1 VADRTDS
8 LDAMPELDLQ
18 RSTAA
23 DGRDL
28 LAAAEADWSRPI
40 PHCPAG
46 DAADRNDL
54 AAWYL
59 APLDRILDIL
69 SRADPET
76 PTWTFSSSGD
86 LGVAWWRRR
95 LAVELAIH
103 RWDAQHA
110 ASLHGAPAPRPPG
123 RRYRG
128 RRHRGVHDRVL
139 PRLLAQDAVDGLT
152 GTLHLHANDGPSE
165 WWIDLDARA
174 DAVAVAVAGQ
184 AKADAALRGTRSD
197 LLLWLAN
204 RDRAKALEVLGRA
217 AVSARWAQLR
227 R

>member
-40 PHCPAG
+40 PHCLAG

-59 APLDRILDIL
+59 AHLDRILDIL
-69 SRADPET
+69 SRADPEA

-110 ASLHGAPAPRPPG
+110 ASLHGAPAPRPPDG
-123 RRYRG
+123 DTAAAG
-128 RRHRGVHDRVL
+128 TAEFMIESSPGCW
-139 PRLLAQDAVDGLT
+139 PR
-152 GTLHLHANDGPSE
+152 
-165 WWIDLDARA
+165 
-174 DAVAVAVAGQ
+174 
-184 AKADAALRGTRSD
+184 TRST
-197 LLLWLAN
+197 
-204 RDRAKALEVLGRA
+204 G
-217 AVSARWAQLR
+217 
-227 R
+227 